1 MPWNPEVYNQ
11 FKNIRYKP
19 FFDLM
24 DLISSESLD
33 KAVDIGCGTGEQTK
47 ILSEKFENADFLG
60 IDPSPQMLEKSKGFE
75 RNNLTIKQATV
86 EEFIASNSNQKWDLI
101 FSNAALQWSDN
112 HETLFPQLISLL
124 SDNGQFA
131 VQMPMQNDN
140 LLNKLLLELVR
151 EKPYSDYLQGFKRET
166 PMLTIDQ
173 YTQILFE
180 NDLKNLQIIQKVY
193 PIIAD
198 NEQTLFDFISGS
210 ALIPY
215 LERLNANQQKEF
227 IAEFKSRIRGAY
239 KSFPAIYAFKRIL
252 MYGSSVNFPISQP

>member
-24 DLISSESLD
+24 DLISPDGLEN
-33 KAVDIGCGTGEQTK
+33 AVDIGCGTGEQTK
-47 ILSEKFENADFLG
+47 ILSEKFESAGFLG
-60 IDPSPQMLEKSKGFE
+60 IDPSPQMLEKSKGFD
-75 RNNLTIKQATV
+75 RNNLTIKQATI
-86 EEFIASNSNQKWDLI
+86 EEFIASNGNEKWDLV

-112 HETLFPQLISLL
+112 HPTLFPQIISLL
-124 SDNGQFA
+124 SDKGQFA

-140 LLNKLLLELVR
+140 VLNKLLLKLVQ
-151 EKPYSDYLQGFKRET
+151 EKPYADYLQNYKRET

-173 YTQILFE
+173 YGQILFE
-180 NDLKNLQIIQKVY
+180 NGLKNLQIIQKVY

-215 LERLNANQQKEF
+215 LERLDAGQQKNF
-227 IAEFKSRIRGAY
+227 IAEFKARIQQEF
-239 KSFPAIYAFKRIL
+239 KSFPAIYAFKRL
-252 MYGSSVNFPISQP
+252 LLYGNK